1 MAVSKSKYIRL
12 AEKFREQLR
21 FIQRSCAA
29 FDQGAEDEAIRLAQA
44 LRVVFHNTTQSTSL
58 VTHLKFGAKHMLS
71 SSRGHGDWQ
80 DYLSMQI
87 NLTSPQPV
95 KALPLLGQQFKE
107 LTIDQWWRQEPVFVH
122 KGQQY
127 PRRRIILTAAN
138 QDGGAHVDDVLEKFY
153 EYLCTGEH
161 AIGITGN
168 LEFDGEPPFPQGVT
182 HFANNAHLALIRQF
196 AHEALVSVTH
206 FTWLKDDSSQEPI
219 TD

>member
-1 MAVSKSKYIRL
+1 MAISKSNLTRL
-12 AEKFREQLR
+12 TEKFREQLR
-21 FIQRSCAA
+21 FMQRSCAA

-44 LRVVFHNTTQSTSL
+44 LRVIFHNTPNSTSL
-58 VTHLKFGAKHMLS
+58 VTHLKFGAKKMLS
-71 SSRGHGDWQ
+71 SSRGHEDWQ

-95 KALPLLGQQFKE
+95 KALPLLGQRFKE

-122 KGQQY
+122 KAQRY

-168 LEFDGEPPFPQGVT
+168 LEFDGKPPFTQGVT
-182 HFANNAHLALIRQF
+182 HFAVNAHLALIRQF
-196 AHEALVSVTH
+196 AHEALTSVTH
-206 FTWLKDDSSQEPI
+206 FAWLKDEP
-219 TD
+219 